1 MPLDSSTYANLQL
14 QNAPL
19 TEPVTLEEAE
29 GWARVTSD
37 GGPVDQDYY
46 ALITFAR
53 QQCETVL
60 RRALYTQAWKLS
72 LRNWPGRDYQNWPQ
86 GVSNGYDAY
95 YRYDHIELPLPPLQ
109 GVASVT
115 YLDTSATLGTML
127 QANTAGGYNVDL
139 NFEPG
144 RIVLPFS
151 QIWPTTILLPGA
163 PISIKYTGGYQDGT
177 GIGAL
182 TLGGSQAGY
191 QVGDVLNIVQSG
203 TLPDGRTVQAFGGLV
218 TVTGIG
224 VGGSIAS
231 YTFTGGAGYSVAS
244 NLATAGG
251 SGMGATANI
260 TALAPEALSAQF
272 EGWSAVKQAIKT
284 IIMYCFE
291 NKIPPSEMRRSS
303 IDAGLEY
310 VIRQFLT
317 PYRIH

>member
-1 MPLDSSTYANLQL
+1 MPIDSSIYANLQL
-14 QNAPL
+14 QRAPI

-29 GWARVTSD
+29 GWARIASD
-37 GGPVDQDYY
+37 GGPIDQDFF

-53 QQCETVL
+53 QQCETIL
-60 RRALYTQAWKLS
+60 RRALYTQMWKLS
-72 LRNWPGRDYQNWPQ
+72 LKNWPGRDYQNWPQ
-86 GVSNGYDAY
+86 GVSLGYESY
-95 YRYDHIELPLPPLQ
+95 YKHDHIELPLPPLQ

-115 YLDTSATLGTML
+115 YLDTSANSNIMP
-127 QANTAGGYNVDL
+127 QMNASGGYNVDL

-163 PISIKYTGGYQDGT
+163 PISAVYVGGYQDGT

-182 TLGGSQAGY
+182 TLGGTQVGY
-191 QVGDVLNIVQSG
+191 QVGDVLVVIQSSASPNGG
-203 TLPDGRTVQAFGGLV
+203 TMVGFGGLI
-218 TVTGIG
+218 TVTAVSLGAITG
-224 VGGSIAS
+224 
-231 YTFTGGAGYSVAS
+231 YTFTGGAGYAIAS
-244 NLATAGG
+244 GLATSGG
-251 SGMGATANI
+251 SGTGATVNI
-260 TALAPEALSAQF
+260 TALAPEALSTQF
-272 EGWSAVKQAIKT
+272 EGWSAVKQSIKT